1 MLVQEIRFV
10 NLVNWLRPALKV
22 PKTSWSAGESNW
34 KVSPKTFLVLVFGLW
49 LFGTGEALIID
60 ASLGQSPW
68 TVLADGLAQTLNMT
82 IGQTT
87 FLTSVIVLLL
97 WIPLKRKPGLGTV
110 MNILVIAV
118 AIDVMIPILPSPE
131 NVFAQSVQVL
141 IGIMLTGIASAL
153 YITCNVGAGPRDGL
167 MTGLNEK
174 TGVRVGRVRTG
185 IEVVVLAIGW
195 SLGGVVGV
203 GTLLFALLIGQSVA
217 ISFGLVERISP
228 KKAI

>member
-1 MLVQEIRFV
+1 M
-10 NLVNWLRPALKV
+10 
-22 PKTSWSAGESNW
+22 
-34 KVSPKTFLVLVFGLW
+34 GLW

-131 NVFAQSVQVL
+131 NVVAQSVQVL
-141 IGIMLTGIASAL
+141 LGILLTGIASAL

-167 MTGLNEK
+167 MTGLNER

-195 SLGGVVGV
+195 LLGGAVGV

-228 KKAI
+228 HTEHQG

>member
-1 MLVQEIRFV
+1 MASLGQ
-10 NLVNWLRPALKV
+10 WLRPARTV
-22 PKTSWSAGESNW
+22 PQTSWSAGDSNW
-34 KVSPKTFLVLVFGLW
+34 KVSPKTFFVLILGLW
-49 LFGTGEALIID
+49 LFGSGEALLIN

-131 NVFAQSVQVL
+131 NVVVQSVQVL
-141 IGIMLTGIASAL
+141 FGILLTGIASAL

-174 TGVRVGRVRTG
+174 TGVRIGRVRTG
-185 IEVVVLAIGW
+185 IEVVAVTIGFL
-195 SLGGVVGV
+195 LGGLVNV

-217 ISFGLVERISP
+217 LSFGLVERMSP
-228 KKAI
+228 KKIS

>member
-1 MLVQEIRFV
+1 MASLGQ
-10 NLVNWLRPALKV
+10 WLRPALTV

-68 TVLADGLAQTLNMT
+68 TVLADGLAQTLNLT

-141 IGIMLTGIASAL
+141 VGIMLTGIASAL
-153 YITCNVGAGPRDGL
+153 YITCNVGPGPRDGL

-185 IEVVVLAIGW
+185 IEVVVLTIGW
-195 SLGGVVGV
+195 LLGGVVGV

-228 KKAI
+228 KKII

>member
-1 MLVQEIRFV
+1 VASLGQ
-10 NLVNWLRPALKV
+10 WLRPALTV
-22 PKTSWSAGESNW
+22 PETSWSAGDSNW
-34 KVSPKTFLVLVFGLW
+34 KVSLKTFLVLVLGLW
-49 LFGTGEALIID
+49 LFGTGEAFLID
-60 ASLGQSPW
+60 ASIGQSPW
-68 TVLADGLAQTLNMT
+68 TVLADGLAQTLNLT

-131 NVFAQSVQVL
+131 NVVVQSVQVL

-174 TGVRVGRVRTG
+174 TGVRIGRVRTG
-185 IEVVVLAIGW
+185 IEVVAVTIGFL
-195 SLGGVVGV
+195 LGGLVNV

-217 ISFGLVERISP
+217 LSFGLVERISP
-228 KKAI
+228 KKSG

>member
-1 MLVQEIRFV
+1 VANI
-10 NLVNWLRPALKV
+10 VNWLRPALTV
-22 PKTSWSAGESNW
+22 PNTAWSSGESNW
-34 KVSPKTFLVLVFGLW
+34 KVSPKTFLVLVMGLW
-49 LFGTGEALIID
+49 LFGTGESLIIN

-131 NVFAQSVQVL
+131 NVVAQSVQVL
-141 IGIMLTGIASAL
+141 LGILLTGIASAL

-195 SLGGVVGV
+195 LLGGAVGV

-228 KKAI
+228 HTERQD